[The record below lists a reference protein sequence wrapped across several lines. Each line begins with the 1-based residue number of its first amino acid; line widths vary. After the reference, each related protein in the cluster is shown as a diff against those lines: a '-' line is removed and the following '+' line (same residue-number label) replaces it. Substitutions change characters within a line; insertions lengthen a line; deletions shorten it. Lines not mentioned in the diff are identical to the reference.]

1 MIASA
6 WRLILHSLGELR
18 INGLGD
24 RNAATQ
30 LRHDSD
36 LRGRYLV
43 LYDMVGK
50 LVEIGQSK
58 FNVLATT
65 TRKSSSPLHFYFSAE
80 MRTYQL
86 STLSTLNLTSTLP
99 PMNLTRYLTT
109 MLWNTR
115 ANPSWIAS

>member
-65 TRKSSSPLHFYFSAE
+65 TRKSSSPLRFYFSAE

-86 STLSTLNLTSTLP
+86 STLSTLNLTSMLP

-109 MLWNTR
+109 ML
-115 ANPSWIAS
+115 